1 MNKLLIV
8 VDGLR
13 YDQTRGLSG
22 RRFSNVYAVESTTPI
37 CFASMVTGL
46 TPHEHGLTRL
56 TGQRMRPVPTH
67 AIRLKEDGYRTAAFA
82 TGPLSED
89 QGIFHD
95 WDHVFRNGDYIGG
108 HADDIL
114 HALCQLEEP
123 WFALL
128 HVWELHEPL
137 PIKWESGKWYS
148 REDYDAA
155 YFRFLRRFVRIMR
168 PLTQQRPVDFWIT
181 ADHGQALYEDNLGV
195 WGHGHTCDDV
205 VSHIPLV
212 QLDGVGLDAR
222 LYSQQDI
229 IPLVVGWSVPER
241 ASVTT
246 WAFRAT
252 PITRHSDGRRTE
264 MLQDGLER
272 DQADPIVVERLRAL
286 GYIP

>member
-8 VDGLR
+8 VDCLR
-13 YDQTRGLSG
+13 YDQARGVCG
-22 RRFSNVYAVESTTPI
+22 KHFSNVFAVESTTPI

-46 TPHEHGLTRL
+46 APHEHGLTRL

-67 AIRLKEDGYRTAAFA
+67 AIRLKENGYCTAAFL
-82 TGPLSED
+82 TGPLTED

-95 WDHVFRNGDYIGG
+95 WDHVLRHPEYIGDQ
-108 HADDIL
+108 AEEIVRM
-114 HALCQLEEP
+114 LCKLPEP

-128 HVWELHEPL
+128 HAWELHEPL
-137 PIKWESGKWYS
+137 PMRWESGRWYS

-155 YFRFLRRFVRIMR
+155 YLRFLRRLIRIMR
-168 PLTQQRPVDFWIT
+168 PLRSQRSVDFWIT

-212 QLDGVGLDAR
+212 QLDKAGLDSQ
-222 LYSQQDI
+222 LYSQQDT
-229 IPLVVGWSVPER
+229 IPLMVGWPVPER
-241 ASVTT
+241 TSVTT

-252 PITRHSDGRRTE
+252 PITRYNDGRRTE
-264 MLQDGLER
+264 MLQEAVER
-272 DQADPIVVERLRAL
+272 DDADPIVIDRLKAL